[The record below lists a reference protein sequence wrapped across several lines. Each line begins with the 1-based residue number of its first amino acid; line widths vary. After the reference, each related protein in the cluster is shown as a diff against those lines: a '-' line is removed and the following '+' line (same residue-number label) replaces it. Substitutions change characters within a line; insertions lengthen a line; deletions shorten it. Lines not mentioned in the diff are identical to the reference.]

1 MIVEERLWNMKILV
15 VGAGAIGGYF
25 GGRLLE
31 RGEDVTFLVRE
42 KRKKQLEKTGLK
54 IESINGNFDIMP
66 PMILSGENEEK
77 FDLILIT
84 TKSYQLNG
92 AIDDIRPHLKKDGMV
107 LPLLNGVSHVDE
119 LIEAFGEDAVIGGL
133 CFIETTLDANG
144 TVVQPSPMNQLVYG
158 EKTGEKTPRIE
169 WLESTFK
176 GTKADFVLSENINQD
191 MWHKYAF
198 ITAMSGVTSLME
210 SPIGPITELES
221 GKRIILALLNE
232 ISSVMK
238 KIEAPITNDIAEIQF
253 NRICELKSG
262 MKSSMQRDMEKSLP
276 TEAEHLQ
283 GFLIKKAREHRL
295 SVPILDTIYT
305 KLALYEKQ
313 RSAN

>member
-1 MIVEERLWNMKILV
+1 MKILV

-31 RGEDVTFLVRE
+31 RGKDVTFLVRE
-42 KRKKQLEKTGLK
+42 NRRNQLEKTGL
-54 IESINGNFDIMP
+54 IIDSINGDFTIRP
-66 PMILSGENEEK
+66 PMILSGESEDK

-84 TKSYQLNG
+84 TKSYQLYG
-92 AIDDIRPHLKKDGMV
+92 AIDDIRPHLKKGGMV

-119 LIEAFGEDAVIGGL
+119 LVEAFGEDAVIGGL

-158 EKTGEKTPRIE
+158 ERTGEKTPRIE
-169 WLESTFK
+169 WLESTFR
-176 GTKADFVLSENINQD
+176 GTKTNFVLSENINQE

-198 ITAMSGVTSLME
+198 ITAMSGVTSLMA

-232 ISSVMK
+232 ISNVMR
-238 KIEAPITNDIAEIQF
+238 KIEAPIQNDIAEIQF
-253 NRICELKSG
+253 NRICELKST

-283 GFLIKKAREHRL
+283 GFLIKKASEHRL

-305 KLALYEKQ
+305 KLSLYEEQ
-313 RSAN
+313 RSTN

>member
-1 MIVEERLWNMKILV
+1 MKILV

>member
-1 MIVEERLWNMKILV
+1 MKILV

-31 RGEDVTFLVRE
+31 KGEDVTFLVRE
-42 KRKKQLEKTGLK
+42 NRRNQLEKTGLIIK
-54 IESINGNFDIMP
+54 SVNGDFSVRP
-66 PMILSGENEEK
+66 PMVLSGENVDK
-77 FDLILIT
+77 FDVIFIT
-84 TKSYQLNG
+84 TKSYQLKG
-92 AIDDIRPHLKKDGMV
+92 AIDDIRPHLKKAGMV
-107 LPLLNGVSHVDE
+107 VPLLNGVSHIDD

-144 TVVQPSPMNQLVYG
+144 TVVQPSPMNQLVFG
-158 EKTGEKTPRIE
+158 ERTGEKTPRIE

-176 GTKADFVLSENINQD
+176 GTKADFVLSNDINQD
-191 MWHKYAF
+191 MWHKYMF

-210 SPIGPITELES
+210 CPIGPITDLES
-221 GKRIILALLNE
+221 GKRITLDLLNE
-232 ISSVMK
+232 ISNVMN
-238 KIEAPITNDIAEIQF
+238 KIDAPIKNDIAEIQF
-253 NRICELKSG
+253 KRICELESS

-276 TEAEHLQ
+276 IEAEHLQ
-283 GFLIKKAREHRL
+283 GFLMKKAKEHHL
-295 SVPILDTIYT
+295 SVPILETIYT

>member
-1 MIVEERLWNMKILV
+1 MKILV

-31 RGEDVTFLVRE
+31 KGEDVTFLVRE
-42 KRKKQLEKTGLK
+42 NRRKQLEKTGLI
-54 IESINGNFDIMP
+54 IESINGDIAIQP
-66 PMILSGENEEK
+66 PMILAGENEDK
-77 FDLILIT
+77 FDVILIT
-84 TKSYQLNG
+84 TKSYQLRG
-92 AIDDIRPHLKKDGMV
+92 AIEDIRPHLKKDGMV

-119 LIEAFGEDAVIGGL
+119 LIEAFGDDAVIGGL

-158 EKTGEKTPRIE
+158 ERTGERTPRIE

-176 GTKADFVLSENINQD
+176 GTKADFILSENINQD
-191 MWHKYAF
+191 MWHKYMF
-198 ITAMSGVTSLME
+198 ITAMSGVTSLMG
-210 SPIGPITELES
+210 SSIGPITELES
-221 GKRIILALLNE
+221 GKRITIALLNE
-232 ISSVMK
+232 ISNVMTK
-238 KIEAPITNDIAEIQF
+238 MDAPIQKDIAKIQF
-253 NRICELKSG
+253 NRICELKRG

-283 GFLIKKAREHRL
+283 GFIIKKARELQL

-305 KLALYEKQ
+305 KLSLYEEQ
-313 RSAN
+313 RPTN